1 MKNELSRYNEIG
13 ISTPLIDLM
22 EEASGLRDQEKFL
35 ITYSKKVFIPLTML
49 CRDVCHYCTFAKVPR
64 KLSSPFLRPDQV
76 LKIAK
81 TGEKHYC
88 KEALFTLGEK
98 PELRYK
104 AAREDLKYLGYDTTL
119 DYLHAMAKMVLDE
132 TGLLPHLNPG
142 TMSMDEIK
150 HLKEVSLSM
159 GIMLESAS
167 KRLCQ
172 KGGPHYGSPDKD
184 PELRLQTIQNLGE
197 LNVPVTTGIL
207 IGIGETREERLESL
221 LAIKQLHEK
230 YEHVQEIIIQ
240 NFIPKPD
247 TKMKNV
253 KAPEPVELLWTLSM
267 ARIIFGPTMNI
278 QCPPN
283 LNKGLLSGI
292 IDSGINDWGGVSP
305 VTNDHVNPESP
316 WPDLELLKLSTNNKG
331 FELQERLAVYPEY
344 QKDPKWVDSNLKPH
358 LLELSDSEGYGRHN
372 KWRCG
377 ESLKV
382 PKTGK
387 HPIWTDHEPS
397 GSVEISNII
406 SKSFTQKDLSHSE
419 ITSLFKARGNDFHLI
434 LNKAN
439 ELRQIINAEE
449 VSYVVTRNINYTNIC
464 KYTCHFCAFSKGK
477 TKENLRG
484 KPYLLSFEE
493 IGNRAL
499 EAWNRGATEVCMQGG
514 IHPHFDGETYLNICN
529 AITTKVPDM
538 HIHAFS
544 PLEITHGATSLGIS
558 IENFLIMLK
567 ESGLKTMPG
576 TAAEILDDDVRKNIC
591 PDKLNSNQ
599 WLEVIKTAHHV
610 GIKTTS
616 TIMFGHQ
623 EHIEHWSTHL
633 IKLRELQKE
642 TGGITEF
649 IPLPFVSMESPMY
662 KRGNARPGPTFREV
676 LLMHAVARLA
686 LHPYI
691 QNIQSSWVKL
701 GSSGAESCL
710 HAGVNDM
717 GGTLMNE
724 SISKAAGSIH
734 GQEFEPLKMETFIKG
749 LGRKPVLRDT
759 LYNDI
764 SNEKTINKV
773 DSEALD
779 QMQFFL
785 DSAHPIY

>member
-1 MKNELSRYNEIG
+1 MKRELSRYNQIG
-13 ISTPLIDLM
+13 VSTPLMDLM
-22 EEASGLRDQEKFL
+22 EQANSLRNQEKSL

-64 KLSSPFLRPDQV
+64 KLADPYLRPDQV
-76 LKIAK
+76 LEIARK
-81 TGEKHYC
+81 GEKFYC

-104 AAREDLKYLGYDTTL
+104 TAREDLKYLGYKTTI
-119 DYLHAMAKMVLDE
+119 DYLYAMAKMVLDE
-132 TGLLPHLNPG
+132 TNLLPHLNPG
-142 TMSMDEIK
+142 TMTMEEIK
-150 HLKEVSLSM
+150 RLREVSLSM
-159 GIMLESAS
+159 GIMLESSS
-167 KRLCQ
+167 KRLYQ
-172 KGGPHYGSPDKD
+172 KGGPHYGSPDKN

-197 LNVPVTTGIL
+197 LCVPVTSGIL
-207 IGIGETREERLESL
+207 IGIGETRKERLESL
-221 LAIKQLHEK
+221 LAIKKLHER
-230 YEHVQEIIIQ
+230 YGHIQEIIIQ
-240 NFIPKPD
+240 NFIPKPN
-247 TKMKNV
+247 TKMENIQ
-253 KAPEPVELLWTLSM
+253 APDSKELLWTLSM
-267 ARIIFGPTMNI
+267 ARIIFGPSMNI

-283 LNKGLLSGI
+283 LNKGLLSEI

-305 VTNDHVNPESP
+305 VTKDHVNPESP

-331 FELQERLAVYPEY
+331 FELQERLAVYPDY
-344 QKDPKWVDSNLKPH
+344 QKDPKWIDNKLRPH

-377 ESLKV
+377 ESQTPPASGQHL
-382 PKTGK
+382 
-387 HPIWTDHEPS
+387 IWTESRPK
-397 GSVEISNII
+397 GSTDVTKII
-406 SKSFTQKDLSHSE
+406 NKSFKRKELSHSE
-419 ITSLFKARGNDFHLI
+419 ITSLFQARGNDLHLV

-439 ELRQIINAEE
+439 QLRKIVNSDR

-484 KPYLLSFEE
+484 KPYLLSYED

-529 AITTKVPDM
+529 AITSTVPDI

-544 PLEITHGATSLGIS
+544 PLEITHGANSLGIT
-558 IENFLIMLK
+558 IEKFLLMLK
-567 ESGLKTMPG
+567 NAGLKTMPG
-576 TAAEILDDDVRKNIC
+576 TAAEILDDEVRQHIC
-591 PDKLNSNQ
+591 PDKLTTNE
-599 WLEVIKTAHHV
+599 WLNVIKTAHRV

-623 EHIEHWSTHL
+623 ENIEHWSTHL
-633 IKLRELQKE
+633 LRIRDLQKE

-662 KRGNARPGPTFREV
+662 KKGHARPGPTFREV
-676 LLMHAVARLA
+676 LLMHAVSRLA

-691 QNIQSSWVKL
+691 KNIQSSWVKL
-701 GSSGAESCL
+701 GTSGAESCL

-734 GQEFEPLKMETFIKG
+734 GQEFKPKKMKVFLRSI
-749 LGRKPVLRDT
+749 GREPVLRDT
-759 LYNDI
+759 LYNNI
-764 SNEKTINKV
+764 INQKPPVGSDSGTV
-773 DSEALD
+773 DE
-779 QMQFFL
+779 MQFFL
-785 DSAHPIY
+785 DSSHPQP

>member
-1 MKNELSRYNEIG
+1 M
-13 ISTPLIDLM
+13 
-22 EEASGLRDQEKFL
+22 FV
-35 ITYSKKVFIPLTML
+35 ITVLL
-49 CRDVCHYCTFAKVPR
+49 PR
-64 KLSSPFLRPDQV
+64 FREKLSSPFLRPDQV

-150 HLKEVSLSM
+150 RLKEVSLSM

-230 YEHVQEIIIQ
+230 YEHIQEIIIQ

-253 KAPEPVELLWTLSM
+253 KAPEPEELLWTLSM

-283 LNKGLLSGI
+283 LNKGLLSEI

-305 VTNDHVNPESP
+305 VTDDHVNPESP

-344 QKDPKWVDSNLKPH
+344 QKDPKWVDSNLRPH

-387 HPIWTDHEPS
+387 HPFGQIMNP
-397 GSVEISNII
+397 VAQL
-406 SKSFTQKDLSHSE
+406 KS
-419 ITSLFKARGNDFHLI
+419 
-434 LNKAN
+434 
-439 ELRQIINAEE
+439 QI
-449 VSYVVTRNINYTNIC
+449 
-464 KYTCHFCAFSKGK
+464 
-477 TKENLRG
+477 
-484 KPYLLSFEE
+484 
-493 IGNRAL
+493 
-499 EAWNRGATEVCMQGG
+499 
-514 IHPHFDGETYLNICN
+514 
-529 AITTKVPDM
+529 
-538 HIHAFS
+538 
-544 PLEITHGATSLGIS
+544 
-558 IENFLIMLK
+558 
-567 ESGLKTMPG
+567 
-576 TAAEILDDDVRKNIC
+576 
-591 PDKLNSNQ
+591 
-599 WLEVIKTAHHV
+599 
-610 GIKTTS
+610 
-616 TIMFGHQ
+616 
-623 EHIEHWSTHL
+623 
-633 IKLRELQKE
+633 
-642 TGGITEF
+642 
-649 IPLPFVSMESPMY
+649 
-662 KRGNARPGPTFREV
+662 
-676 LLMHAVARLA
+676 
-686 LHPYI
+686 
-691 QNIQSSWVKL
+691 
-701 GSSGAESCL
+701 
-710 HAGVNDM
+710 
-717 GGTLMNE
+717 
-724 SISKAAGSIH
+724 
-734 GQEFEPLKMETFIKG
+734 
-749 LGRKPVLRDT
+749 
-759 LYNDI
+759 
-764 SNEKTINKV
+764 
-773 DSEALD
+773 
-779 QMQFFL
+779 
-785 DSAHPIY
+785 